1 MRKVG
6 REQRHRGSAQCAVIS
21 QIEDCPVEGEQ
32 GDDDQKQRGIAEFQ
46 RKTIGED
53 ELAVSGHV
61 SVMQGQIQQKYGCQ
75 AIAQSSESRRKT
87 PLEGCEDGCKKRD
100 CAKYDE
106 VYRTEKMEGNWHVS
120 DWMSKLSIIGHG
132 QRQGCNLYSAY

>member
-6 REQRHRGSAQCAVIS
+6 REQRHRRSAYCAVIS

-32 GDDDQKQRGIAEFQ
+32 GDDGQKHRGIAEIQ
-46 RKTIGED
+46 RKTLREG

-61 SVMQGQIQQKYGCQ
+61 CVMQGQVQQKYGCQ

-87 PLEGCEDGCKKRD
+87 PLEGREDGCKKRD
-100 CAKYDE
+100 CAEDDE
-106 VYRTEKMEGNWHVS
+106 VQRTE
-120 DWMSKLSIIGHG
+120 
-132 QRQGCNLYSAY
+132 